1 MRHFLGF
8 FGFGGSLRGLFL
20 TNTFTLRAHCAKKL
34 LREFTRVEP
43 LCRAK
48 PSLGHIRDHRDPSTP
63 IFPIF
68 PINFRGIL

>member
-1 MRHFLGF
+1 MRHCLGF

-34 LREFTRVEP
+34 LLEFTRVEP

-48 PSLGHIRDHRDPSTP
+48 PSLGHIRTP